1 MAHDTRILT
10 DQMVLDHTREVLNTH
25 LTLQADGSQC
35 TTADLIDCLVGV
47 TAHASSLQALGSAR
61 AAGPQP
67 DTVRGYLNHQLSLEG
82 LPARLHEVNAALASQ
97 LPARVRTQP
106 ADVAI
111 DLHDRPYYGK
121 LAQADGWWVRGKA
134 KAGTTRF
141 HRVATAYVLEPHG
154 RVTLALR
161 CVRAGERQA
170 AIVADLLDQLKS
182 LEITV
187 KCLYLDRGFDSIGVQ
202 QLIAARG
209 LNAIIAC
216 TVRGKTGGT
225 RSLCVGRRSYRTR
238 HNFHGDDHTRWEGEL
253 AVCRV
258 YTTQRRTG
266 RAARQAGWLLF
277 ILIGL
282 NLTPRQAR
290 RAYTRRFGIESSYR
304 SANQV
309 RGWTTSANV
318 AYRFL
323 LIGLS
328 FVLTNVWV
336 HLRWLFAQVP
346 RRGRRRLRLAYFSL
360 RRCARFL
367 VQALDRQHGVVTYIA
382 ALSTPRL

>member
-1 MAHDTRILT
+1 
-10 DQMVLDHTREVLNTH
+10 MVLAHTRRVLNTH
-25 LTLQADGSQC
+25 LTLRADGTHCS
-35 TTADLIDCLVGV
+35 TADLIDFLVGV
-47 TAHASSLQALGSAR
+47 TAQASSLQAVGGER

-67 DTVRGYLNHQLSLEG
+67 DTVRGYLNAQLTLTD
-82 LPARLHEVNAALASQ
+82 LPVRLREVNAALASQ
-97 LPARVRTQP
+97 LSARVRTQP
-106 ADVAI
+106 AEVAI

-121 LAQADGWWVRGKA
+121 LAQAEGLWVRGKA

-141 HRVATAYVLEPHG
+141 HRVASAYVLQPHG

-161 CVRAGERQA
+161 VVQAGERQA
-170 AIVADLLDQLKS
+170 TIVGDLLEQVETLG
-182 LEITV
+182 IAV

-202 QLIAARG
+202 QLITARG
-209 LNAIIAC
+209 VPAIIAC
-216 TVRGKTGGT
+216 TLRGKTGGT
-225 RSLCVGRRSYRTR
+225 RSLCVGPRSYCTR
-238 HNFHGDDHTRWEGEL
+238 HNFHGDDHTRWAGQV

-258 YTTQRRTG
+258 YTTKRRTG
-266 RAARQAGWLLF
+266 RAARKAGWLLF

-290 RAYTRRFGIESSYR
+290 RAYQRRFGIESSYR

-309 RGWTTSANV
+309 RGWTTSARV

-336 HLRWLFAQVP
+336 HLRWLFAQCP
-346 RRGRRRLRLAYFSL
+346 RRGRRRLQLAVFSL
-360 RRCARFL
+360 RRCARFI
-367 VQALDRQHGVVTYIA
+367 VQALDRQRGVVTQVL
-382 ALSTPRL
+382 ALSAPRP

>member
-1 MAHDTRILT
+1 
-10 DQMVLDHTREVLNTH
+10 LNAH
-25 LTLQADGSQC
+25 LTLRADGTQC
-35 TTADLIDCLVGV
+35 STADLIDFLVGV
-47 TAHASSLQALGSAR
+47 TAQASSLQAVGGER

-67 DTVRGYLNHQLSLEG
+67 DTVRGYLNAQLNLTD
-82 LPARLHEVNAALASQ
+82 LPVRLREVNAALASQ
-97 LPARVRTQP
+97 LSVRVRTQP
-106 ADVAI
+106 AEVAI

-121 LAQADGWWVRGKA
+121 LAQAEGLWVRGKA

-141 HRVATAYVLEPHG
+141 HRVASAYVLQPHG

-161 CVRAGERQA
+161 AVQAGERQA
-170 AIVADLLDQLKS
+170 AIVAALLDQVKTLGIS
-182 LEITV
+182 V

-202 QLIAARG
+202 QSITARG
-209 LNAIIAC
+209 VPAIIAC
-216 TVRGKTGGT
+216 TLRGKTGGT
-225 RSLCVGRRSYRTR
+225 RSLCVGPRSYRTR

-266 RAARQAGWLLF
+266 RAARKAGWLLF

-282 NLTPRQAR
+282 NLNPRQAR
-290 RAYTRRFGIESSYR
+290 RAYQRRFGIESSYR

-309 RGWTTSANV
+309 RGWTTSARV

-336 HLRWLFAQVP
+336 HLRWLFAQSP
-346 RRGRRRLRLAYFSL
+346 RRGRRRLQLAYFSL
-360 RRCARFL
+360 RRCARFI
-367 VQALDRQHGVVTYIA
+367 VQALDRQRGVVTQVL
-382 ALSTPRL
+382 ALSAPRP

>member
-1 MAHDTRILT
+1 MDHDTRILT
-10 DQMVLDHTREVLNTH
+10 DQMVLDHTRAVLHTH
-25 LTLQADGSQC
+25 LTLQAEGSQC
-35 TTADLIDCLVGV
+35 TTADLIDFLVGI
-47 TAHASSLQALGSAR
+47 TAQASSLEAVGSECAT
-61 AAGPQP
+61 GPQP
-67 DTVRGYLNHQLSLEG
+67 DTVRGYLNDQLEWDTW
-82 LPARLHEVNAALASQ
+82 PARQQQINAALASQ

-106 ADVAI
+106 AEVAI

-121 LAQADGWWVRGKA
+121 LTQAEGHWVRGKA
-134 KAGTTRF
+134 RAGTTRF
-141 HRVATAYVLEPHG
+141 YRVATAYVLQPHG
-154 RVTLALR
+154 RATLALR
-161 CVRAGERQA
+161 VVQAGDRQA
-170 AIVADLLDQLKS
+170 AIVGDLLDQIKT

-202 QLIAARG
+202 QLITERG
-209 LNAIIAC
+209 LKAIIAC

-253 AVCRV
+253 VVCRV
-258 YTTQRRTG
+258 YTTKRRTG
-266 RAARQAGWLLF
+266 RAARKAGWLLF

-282 NLTPRQAR
+282 DLNPRQAR
-290 RAYTRRFGIESSYR
+290 RAYKRRFGIESSYR
-304 SANQV
+304 CANQV

-336 HLRWLFAQVP
+336 HLRWLYAQVS
-346 RRGRRRLRLAYFSL
+346 RRGRRRLCLAYFSL
-360 RRCARFL
+360 RRCARFI
-367 VQALDRQHGVVTYIA
+367 VQALDRQRGVLTQLA
-382 ALSTPRL
+382 ALSPLPP

>member
-1 MAHDTRILT
+1 MAYDTRKLT
-10 DQMVLDHTREVLNTH
+10 DTMVLEQTRDVFGTH
-25 LTLQADGSQC
+25 LTLQADGTVCQ
-35 TTADLIDCLVGV
+35 TADLIDFLVGV
-47 TAHASSLQALGSAR
+47 TAQASTVQAVGSER
-61 AAGPQP
+61 VDGPQP
-67 DTVRGYLNHQLSLEG
+67 DTVRGYLNDQLCVED
-82 LPARLHEVNAALASQ
+82 LPARLQQVNAALASQ
-97 LPARVRTQP
+97 LPARVRTRP

-121 LAQADGWWVRGKA
+121 LDQADGLWVRGKA
-134 KAGTTRF
+134 RVGTTRF
-141 HRVATAYVLEPHG
+141 HRVATAYVLEAHG
-154 RVTLALR
+154 RVTLAVR
-161 CVRAGERQA
+161 VVRAGERQG
-170 AIVADLLDQLKS
+170 AIVADLLDQLES
-182 LEITV
+182 LEIPV
-187 KCLYLDRGFDSIGVQ
+187 DCLYLDRGFDAIAVQ
-202 QLIAARG
+202 QTITERG
-209 LNAIIAC
+209 LKAIIAC

-225 RSLCVGRRSYRTR
+225 RSLCVGNHSYRTR

-258 YTTQRRTG
+258 YSTKRRTG
-266 RAARQAGWLLF
+266 RKPRQAGWLLF

-282 NLTPRQAR
+282 ALTPRQAR
-290 RAYTRRFGIESSYR
+290 RAYKRRFGIESSYR

-346 RRGRRRLRLAYFSL
+346 RRGRRKLRLAYFSL
-360 RRCARFL
+360 RRCARFI
-367 VQALDRQHGVVTYIA
+367 VQALDRQRGVVTQIV
-382 ALSTPRL
+382 ALSPPRP

>member
-1 MAHDTRILT
+1 MVHDTRKLT
-10 DQMVLDHTREVLNTH
+10 DEMVLAHTRTVLKTH
-25 LTLQADGSQC
+25 LTLQADGTKCS
-35 TTADLIDCLVGV
+35 TADLIDFLVGV
-47 TAHASSLQALGSAR
+47 SAQACSLQAVGSER
-61 AAGPQP
+61 VSGPQP
-67 DTVRGYLNHQLSLEG
+67 DTVRGYLNDQLQPAD
-82 LPARLHEVNAALASQ
+82 LPARLQEVNAALVSQ
-97 LPARVRTQP
+97 LPARVRSQP

-121 LAQADGWWVRGKA
+121 LDQAEGRWVRGKA

-141 HRVATAYVLEPHG
+141 HRVATAYVLQPHG
-154 RVTLALR
+154 RVTLA
-161 CVRAGERQA
+161 VRVVQAGERQA
-170 AIVADLLDQLKS
+170 AIVGDLLDQLES
-182 LEITV
+182 LEIAV
-187 KCLYLDRGFDSIGVQ
+187 NCLYLDRGFDSIGVQ
-202 QLIAARG
+202 QTIRARG
-209 LNAIIAC
+209 LKAIIAC
-216 TVRGKTGGT
+216 SVRGQTGGT
-225 RSLCVGRRSYRTR
+225 RSLCVGPRSYRTH
-238 HNFHGDDHTRWEGEL
+238 HNFHGDDHTRWEGEV

-258 YTTQRRTG
+258 YTTKRRTG

-282 NLTPRQAR
+282 NLTPRQVR

-304 SANQV
+304 CANQV

-346 RRGRRRLRLAYFSL
+346 RRGRRKLRLSYFSL
-360 RRCARFL
+360 RRCARFI
-367 VQALDRQHGVVTYIA
+367 VQALDRQRHVVTQIV